1 MKAVFMQICDKKLG
15 SWVCWPMK
23 TTAPASFLYTSSI
36 REGWKTRQH
45 KVCWEDGL
53 ACNRDKTSQSI
64 FRHRGRWLEAIKLD
78 YANVFISG
86 HKAKPPYSYSTAKIY
101 IAARLKFTKKCV
113 SHQTTFFTTV
123 HQKQPS
129 CASHFRVSTLNLFLN
144 SLQWSLCFCSVRSES
159 SCLHTVQLVFKKY
172 SVHGLHVPRTA

>member
-113 SHQTTFFTTV
+113 SHQTTFF
-123 HQKQPS
+123 HKRPS
-129 CASHFRVSTLNLFLN
+129 KAAIMLLLF
-144 SLQWSLCFCSVRSES
+144 
-159 SCLHTVQLVFKKY
+159 SCLHPEFIFEFSAVKFVFLFSTERVKLLVY
-172 SVHGLHVPRTA
+172 CTTSL